1 MTGRMRSFVCVACL
15 VYGREFG
22 TKVSRDRFEM
32 HVVNGDTASRRLT
45 MILLLVRIFLL
56 GFFFPSLPADVPC
69 TSLNLRSLPSAYLLA
84 ERRILGN
91 KLDCDTSNLGLVF
104 VSDDHHHGT
113 P

>member
-32 HVVNGDTASRRLT
+32 HVVNGDTVSRCLT
-45 MILLLVRIFLL
+45 MMLLLVRNF
-56 GFFFPSLPADVPC
+56 FTWFFPSLPADLPC
-69 TSLNLRSLPSAYLLA
+69 TSLNLRLFPSAYLLA

-104 VSDDHHHGT
+104 VSDDH
-113 P
+113 PP